1 MLFRKRSLSE
11 MDCGKE
17 LTQEQYES
25 AEYKVGYIDGVSKI
39 LGMMQRGHGKGHS
52 LEMVISQVFEGHK
65 EVYGDI

>member
-1 MLFRKRSLSE
+1 M
-11 MDCGKE
+11 
-17 LTQEQYES
+17 
-25 AEYKVGYIDGVSKI
+25 GYIDGVSKI